1 MLSKPAL
8 ARKRSKLNYFDK
20 LLTILMLIYSSPNQT
35 LKIEP
40 ETRMIISLIKVHKH
54 QLYDTKNILFIMKR
68 KNKQIK
74 LFFTISS
81 ANIKTLLKS
90 VFDSR
95 YPKNNK
101 ISSNSSAIFG
111 YSQLRLYS
119 AVSLTFDDT
128 ADTAYMGQFITSRYR
143 HGNHLSDVAYAKL
156 RSL

>member
-1 MLSKPAL
+1 MLSKPTL
-8 ARKRSKLNYFDK
+8 ARKKSKLNYFDK

-40 ETRMIISLIKVHKH
+40 ETWMIISLIKVHKH

-81 ANIKTLLKS
+81 ANIKTLPKS

-95 YPKNNK
+95 CPKNNK
-101 ISSNSSAIFG
+101 ISSNSMIVGTLKTTKLVAIVV
-111 YSQLRLYS
+111 RYS
-119 AVSLTFDDT
+119 ATVNY
-128 ADTAYMGQFITSRYR
+128 AYIQRC
-143 HGNHLSDVAYAKL
+143 H
-156 RSL
+156 